1 VLLSAGA
8 ATEESVV
15 AESAGAVSVPL
26 VQAAKANK
34 ATAANA
40 KEIFFIFLFFL
51 FKCGAKIYW
60 KLQIAKKKIKKNFI
74 VAKNRQYQ
82 VNQWLKDT

>member
-1 VLLSAGA
+1 VLLSVALESVVLLSAGA
-8 ATEESVV
+8 ATLESLV

-26 VQAAKANK
+26 EQAAKANK

-60 KLQIAKKKIKKNFI
+60 KLQIAKKN
-74 VAKNRQYQ
+74 
-82 VNQWLKDT
+82 